1 MAHPELDLKTDRPFQ
16 VRFWRFQRF
25 AWIAMAMVLLV
36 ALAGLTGKGGPL
48 SRATAAGPQGQVDY
62 PRISRWEMTDEMTVS
77 LPSESTGEV
86 TIEIDDA
93 FSRIFQIEST
103 QPAPKESYVTG
114 TGERLVF
121 NLAEPGGRKTI
132 SVFIRPL
139 QPSFSSRIQIRINNG
154 HPLVLSPVVLP

>member
-25 AWIAMAMVLLV
+25 AWIVMAMIIVA
-36 ALAGLTGKGGPL
+36 ALAGLTGKGGQL

-77 LPSESTGEV
+77 LPSGSADEA

-93 FSRIFQIEST
+93 FSKVFQIEST

-121 NLAEPGGRKTI
+121 NLAEPGAGRTI

-139 QPSFSSRIQIRINNG
+139 QPAFSPRIQMRINNG
-154 HPLVLSPVVLP
+154 DPLVLTPVVLP